1 MADRVLDIA
10 AATAEKFTV
19 QSVLDGILYFRVQD
33 HTQQLALARTLDAL
47 LASQPEVRLV
57 VTDSVTFHFRQD
69 WPDAGLRSRLLAG
82 LAQDAIALA
91 EGRGLA
97 VVFMNQVTTKVMDEE
112 SGGGVLVP
120 ALGESWGQASSTRVV
135 LFWEGA
141 QRYAHLLKASMV
153 PEGGAAGPASAAAA
167 AAERRQGGQRQR
179 APQQGRGPHGIKA
192 VSFDITAE
200 GVRSAAMTGAA
211 ATAPAGQLGGERAFD
226 GSGDAGRAW
235 QGPLHGQ
242 QQ

>member
-1 MADRVLDIA
+1 VTGLAKTG
-10 AATAEKFTV
+10 TAV
-19 QSVLDGILYFRVQD
+19 
-33 HTQQLALARTLDAL
+33 LAL
-47 LASQPEVRLV
+47 
-57 VTDSVTFHFRQD
+57 
-69 WPDAGLRSRLLAG
+69 LLAG
-82 LAQDAIALA
+82 RACSPALFTLHPQAPAGCWLVRFWPTPRAPPGATSHYATLSPPIAAQTRI
-91 EGRGLA
+91 
-97 VVFMNQVTTKVMDEE
+97 QVTTKVMDEE